1 MHFNNHSGK
10 TWDASRG
17 NVASPVDPAGNMAQD
32 KAIPDR
38 IHLRIQEGLT
48 AADRKPWTGTC
59 SRYNLQVQVRTSGRR
74 DQKLRQPS
82 SNPPPL

>member
-38 IHLRIQEGLT
+38 IHLWIQEGLT
-48 AADRKPWTGTC
+48 A
-59 SRYNLQVQVRTSGRR
+59 N
-74 DQKLRQPS
+74 
-82 SNPPPL
+82 

>member
-38 IHLRIQEGLT
+38 IHLWIQEGLT
-48 AADRKPWTGTC
+48 AAKESHGLALALDTICICKSGLPGEGITNCC
-59 SRYNLQVQVRTSGRR
+59 SHQLIF
-74 DQKLRQPS
+74 
-82 SNPPPL
+82 

>member
-38 IHLRIQEGLT
+38 IHLWIQEGLT
-48 AADRKPWTGTC
+48 AADKKP
-59 SRYNLQVQVRTSGRR
+59 
-74 DQKLRQPS
+74 
-82 SNPPPL
+82 